1 MLGFICKVDMTLISP
16 DFSSLCSAANAEKQS
31 LEKQYRLGPVLGSG
45 GFGTV
50 YSAVR
55 LADGLPVKTE
65 GRLCFGRS
73 TWPTLIVKMPC
84 SRQLSFL
91 FDPSKSSRT

>member
-1 MLGFICKVDMTLISP
+1 MTLISP
-16 DFSSLCSAANAEKQS
+16 DFSSLCSAANAEKQL

-55 LADGLPVKTE
+55 LADGLPVRAD

-84 SRQLSFL
+84 SRQPSFL